1 MEIADLIIT
10 AGMLQTSAFDAVIS
24 DGAVAIKNGVIVEI
38 GAKKV
43 VLSRYEAKRCLERPF
58 GLLVPG
64 LINCHTH
71 AAMTI
76 FRGMAD
82 DLPLKIWLEEHIFPS
97 EARLTPALVEL
108 GTELA
113 CAEMIRSGTTSFV
126 DMYLFEEVVASVV
139 DRVGMRAWL
148 GEGVFD
154 FPTPAFKDGMDA
166 LKETERL
173 LSKWHGH
180 DRITIT
186 VDPHTPYT
194 CREELWKR
202 ARGLADKTGAL
213 LVTHLSETDWEVNEM
228 KKRVGKSPVAYLDSL
243 HLLNERMLAAHCV
256 ALSHSDMELLSRRKV
271 CIAHCPESN
280 LKLASGVAP
289 VPALLHM
296 NGRVCLG
303 TDGAASNND
312 LNMFGEMRTAALL
325 HKGIKKNPVVMSA
338 PEVFAMATDWA
349 ASALH
354 RNDLGRCESGYR
366 ADLVILDMKR
376 SHMTPCYNPLS
387 QIVYAANGAEVS
399 DVLVNG
405 ILLMENGKLLTIDEE
420 SLWSRLKAIA
430 SDLKT

>member
-1 MEIADLIIT
+1 MESVDLIIT
-10 AGMLQTSAFDAVIS
+10 AGMLQTSPFNAVIS
-24 DGAVAIKNGVIVEI
+24 DGAVAIKNGVIVETGI
-38 GAKKV
+38 KKAI
-43 VLSRYEAKRCLERPF
+43 LGRYEAKRLIERPL
-58 GLLVPG
+58 GLLMPG

-82 DLPLKIWLEEHIFPS
+82 DLPLKIWLEEHIFPAES
-97 EARLTPALVEL
+97 QLTPELVAI

-126 DMYLFEEVVASVV
+126 DMYLFEDAVASVV

-154 FPTPAFKDGMDA
+154 FPTPAFKDGLDA

-173 LSKWHGH
+173 LDKWHGH
-180 DRITIT
+180 ERIAIT

-194 CREELWKR
+194 CREELWQK
-202 ARGLADKTGAL
+202 AEELADKTDTL
-213 LVTHLSETDWEVNEM
+213 LVTHISETDWEVAEM
-228 KKRVGKSPVAYLDSL
+228 KRRVGKSPVAYLDSL
-243 HLLNERMLAAHCV
+243 HLLNERVLAAHCV
-256 ALSHSDMELLSRRKV
+256 ALSRHDMELLSNRRV
-271 CIAHCPESN
+271 GVVHCPESN

-289 VPALLHM
+289 VSAMLRM

-325 HKGIKKNPVVMSA
+325 HKGVQKDPVVMSSI
-338 PEVFAMATDWA
+338 EVFAMATCWA
-349 ASALH
+349 ADALH
-354 RNDLGRCESGYR
+354 RKDIGRCEPGCR
-366 ADLVILDMKR
+366 ADLVILDMEQP
-376 SHMTPCYNPLS
+376 HMTPCYNPLS
-387 QIVYAANGAEVS
+387 QIVYATNGAEVS

-405 ILLMENGKLLTIDEE
+405 TLLMEKGNLLTIDEAR
-420 SLWSRLKAIA
+420 LMSRIKTIV
-430 SDLKT
+430 SDLRR